1 MKSQVSEF
9 KLIDRGFKSFL
20 VLIPGWATDF
30 RIFNTLN
37 LDYNYLVPVKFEP
50 SNFNAGLTKILN
62 KESIKR
68 ISLFGWSLGG
78 FLAQEFALNNHKLIE
93 ELLLVSIRRR
103 YEPGALEKIKSR
115 LFKNKKAFLY
125 KFYLECF
132 SDNDLEALAW
142 FKNSLLEDYCR
153 GMELNYL
160 LSGLD
165 YLSRV
170 ELKIDSLGRIK
181 KLRIFHGRKDAIAP
195 FKEAILLRDDLPL
208 ADFVSMPEC
217 GHIPFLAKDF
227 RDKFNGYCVT

>member
-1 MKSQVSEF
+1 M
-9 KLIDRGFKSFL
+9 IDRGFSSFL

-62 KESIKR
+62 RESIKR
-68 ISLFGWSLGG
+68 ISLFGWSLGA
-78 FLAQEFALNNHKLIE
+78 FLAQEFALNNHNMIE
-93 ELLLVSIRRR
+93 ELLLVSIRKR
-103 YEPGALEKIKSR
+103 YGLKALEEIKSQ
-115 LFKNKKAFLY
+115 LFKNKRAFLY

-142 FKNSLLEDYCR
+142 FKKNLLEDYCG

-160 LSGLD
+160 LAGLD
-165 YLSRV
+165 YLSQSQ
-170 ELKIDSLGRIK
+170 LKTDSLARIK

-195 FKEAILLRDDLPL
+195 FEKAVLLRDDLPL
-208 ADFVSMPEC
+208 ADFVTLEC
-217 GHIPFLAKDF
+217 GHIPFLAGNF
-227 RDKFNGYCVT
+227 RDKFNG